1 MNIKNWLSIAAVVL
15 VGIVL
20 GFFIVRMEPATMSTG
35 EHEGPGEQEGEHEEE
50 GLMAKGPHGGRLLT
64 QDGFEVEITIYERGV
79 PPQFRVYAYEQGKPL
94 SPEQVQL
101 TIELHRLG
109 GRIDRIQFQK
119 EGGYLRGDRVIEEP
133 HSFDVKISALY
144 HGKSYHWDYSQVQG
158 RVRLS
163 PEALQGAGID
173 VREAGPARIKTRLE
187 LPGEIKLD
195 QDRLAHVVPRFAGVV
210 TAVHKNLGDR
220 VKKGEVIAL
229 VDSLELA
236 EAKGQY
242 IESVHRLE
250 LAQTSFIREQ
260 SLWRNK
266 ISPEQDYLNSRHALE
281 EAEIAKQVAAQ
292 KLLALGLS
300 HADLA
305 TLSIEP
311 EGPVR
316 LHRLRTP
323 FREQMLTCYKI
334 RAPLDGVVI
343 EKHLVLGEAIK
354 EDTAIFMIAD
364 LSTVWG
370 EFSVYAKDL
379 NAVRLGQEVT
389 VKSEVLALEATATVS
404 YLGPLVGEETRS
416 ARAHV
421 HIPNPEGRWRPGLF
435 VMVEVVQEERRVPV
449 AVAAEAIQTYRDWQ
463 VVFAQYGDWFEMR
476 PLELGRSD
484 GQWVEVVRGLSAGER
499 YAARNSFV
507 LKAELGKSGAT
518 HDH

>member
-1 MNIKNWLSIAAVVL
+1 MNVKNWLSIAVVVL

-20 GFFIVRMEPATMSTG
+20 GFFILRLEPAAVSTE
-35 EHEGPGEQEGEHEEE
+35 EHKPQSEQEEGP
-50 GLMAKGPHGGRLLT
+50 MTKGPHGGRLLT
-64 QDGFEVEITIYERGV
+64 QDGIEIEVTIYERGV
-79 PPQFRVYAYEQGKPL
+79 PPQFRVYAYERGKPL

-109 GRIDRIQFQK
+109 ERIDRIQFQK
-119 EGGYLRGDRVIEEP
+119 EGDYLRGDRVIEEP
-133 HSFDVKISALY
+133 HSFDVKVSAVFESRRY
-144 HGKSYHWDYSQVQG
+144 DWEYTQVEG

-163 PEALQGAGID
+163 HEALQSSGI
-173 VREAGPARIKTRLE
+173 EIMTAGPARLKALLE

-195 QDRLAHVVPRFAGVV
+195 QNRLAHVVPRFAGVV

-220 VKKGEVIAL
+220 VRMGEVIAI

-236 EAKGQY
+236 DAKGQY

-250 LAQTSFIREQ
+250 LAQTSFVREH

-266 ISPEQDYLNSRHALE
+266 ISAEQDYLQSRHALE
-281 EAEIAKQVAAQ
+281 EGEITKQIAAQ

-316 LHRLRTP
+316 LHRPRTP
-323 FREQMLTCYKI
+323 FREQTLTRYEI

-389 VKSEVLALEATATVS
+389 VRSEVLALEATATVS

-416 ARAHV
+416 ASAHV
-421 HIPNPEGRWRPGLF
+421 HIRNPDGRWRPGLF
-435 VMVEVVQEERRVPV
+435 VTVEVVQEERRVPV

-463 VVFAQYGDWFEMR
+463 VVFAQYGDWFEVR
-476 PLELGRSD
+476 PLDLGRRD
-484 GQWVEVVRGLSAGER
+484 DQWVEVVKGLSVGER
-499 YAARNSFV
+499 YAATNTFV

>member
-1 MNIKNWLSIAAVVL
+1 MNAKNWLSIAAVVL

-20 GFFIVRMEPATMSTG
+20 GFFILRLEPATVSTE
-35 EHEGPGEQEGEHEEE
+35 EHEAQSEQEKE

-64 QDGFEVEITIYERGV
+64 QDGFEVEVTIYERGV
-79 PPQFRVYAYEQGKPL
+79 PPQFRVYAYEQGKLL
-94 SPEQVQL
+94 SPEQVQM

-109 GRIDRIQFQK
+109 SRIDRIQFRK
-119 EGGYLRGDRVIEEP
+119 EGDYLRGDQVIEEP
-133 HSFDVKISALY
+133 HSFDVKVSAVRESRRY
-144 HGKSYHWDYSQVQG
+144 DWEYTQVEG
-158 RVRLS
+158 RVQLS
-163 PEALQGAGID
+163 HEALKSSGI
-173 VREAGPARIKTRLE
+173 EIMTAGPARIKALLE

-195 QDRLAHVVPRFAGVV
+195 QNRLAHVVPRFAGVV

-220 VKKGEVIAL
+220 VRMGEVIAI

-250 LAQTSFIREQ
+250 LAQTSFVREQ
-260 SLWRNK
+260 SLWRNQ

-281 EAEIAKQVAAQ
+281 EGEITKQIAAQ

-316 LHRLRTP
+316 LHRPRTP
-323 FREQMLTCYKI
+323 FREQMLTRYEI

-389 VKSEVLALEATATVS
+389 VKSEVLAIEATATVS

-416 ARAHV
+416 ASAHV
-421 HIPNPEGRWRPGLF
+421 HIRNPDGRWRPGLF
-435 VMVEVVQEERRVPV
+435 VTVEVVQEERRVPV

-463 VVFAQYGDWFEMR
+463 VVFAQYGDWFEVR
-476 PLELGRSD
+476 PLDLGRRD
-484 GQWVEVVRGLSAGER
+484 DQWVEVVKGLSVGER
-499 YAARNSFV
+499 YAATNSFV

>member
-1 MNIKNWLSIAAVVL
+1 MNAKNWLSIAAVVL

-20 GFFIVRMEPATMSTG
+20 GFFILRLEPAAVSTG
-35 EHEGPGEQEGEHEEE
+35 EQGPGEQEEE

-64 QDGFEVEITIYERGV
+64 QDGFEIEVTIYERGV
-79 PPQFRVYAYEQGKPL
+79 PPQFRVYAYERGKSLLPD
-94 SPEQVQL
+94 QVQM

-119 EGGYLRGDRVIEEP
+119 EGDYLRGDRVIEEP
-133 HSFDVKISALY
+133 HSFDVKVSAVREGRRY
-144 HGKSYHWDYSQVQG
+144 DWEYTQVEG
-158 RVRLS
+158 RVQLS
-163 PEALQGAGID
+163 REALQSSGI
-173 VREAGPARIKTRLE
+173 EIMSAGPARLKALLE

-195 QDRLAHVVPRFAGVV
+195 QNRLAHVVPRFAGVV

-220 VKKGEVIAL
+220 VRMGEVIAI

-236 EAKGQY
+236 DAKGQY

-260 SLWRNK
+260 SLWRSQ

-281 EAEIAKQVAAQ
+281 EAEITKQIAAQ
-292 KLLALGLS
+292 KLLALGFS

-305 TLSIEP
+305 KLSIEP

-316 LHRLRTP
+316 LHRPRTP
-323 FREQMLTCYKI
+323 FREQMLTRYEI

-343 EKHLVLGEAIK
+343 EKHLVLGEAIQ

-389 VKSEVLALEATATVS
+389 VRSEVLALEATATVS

-416 ARAHV
+416 ASAHV
-421 HIPNPEGRWRPGLF
+421 HIPNPDGRWRPGLF
-435 VMVEVVQEERRVPV
+435 VTVEVVQEEVTVPV

-463 VVFAQYGDWFEMR
+463 VVFAQYGDVFEVR
-476 PLELGRSD
+476 PLELGRRD
-484 GQWVEVVRGLSAGER
+484 GQWVEVVQGLSAGER
-499 YAARNSFV
+499 YATRNSFV

-518 HDH
+518 YDH

>member
-1 MNIKNWLSIAAVVL
+1 MNVKNVLAIAAVVL

-20 GFFIVRMEPATMSTG
+20 GLFILRMEPATLSTE
-35 EHEGPGEQEGEHEEE
+35 EHEPQSEQEE
-50 GLMAKGPHGGRLLT
+50 GPMSKGPHGGRLLT
-64 QDGFEVEITIYERGV
+64 HQDGFEIEVTIYERGV

-94 SPEQVQL
+94 LPDPVQM

-109 GRIDRIQFQK
+109 GGIDRIRFRK
-119 EGGYLRGDRVIEEP
+119 EGDYLRGDRVIEEP
-133 HSFDVKISALY
+133 HSFDVKVSAVRESRRY
-144 HGKSYHWDYSQVQG
+144 DWEYTQVEG
-158 RVRLS
+158 RIRLS
-163 PEALQGAGID
+163 HEALQSSGI
-173 VREAGPARIKTRLE
+173 EIMSAGPASIKALLE

-195 QDRLAHVVPRFAGVV
+195 QNRLAHVVPRFAGVV

-220 VKKGEVIAL
+220 VRMGEVIAI
-229 VDSLELA
+229 VDSLDLA
-236 EAKGQY
+236 DAKGQY

-250 LAQTSFIREQ
+250 LAQTIFIREQ
-260 SLWRNK
+260 SLWKSK

-281 EAEIAKQVAAQ
+281 EAEITKQIAAQ

-323 FREQMLTCYKI
+323 FREQMLTRFEI
-334 RAPLDGVVI
+334 RAPLDGAVI

-364 LSTVWG
+364 LSTVRG

-389 VKSEVLALEATATVS
+389 VRSEVLAIEATATLS

-421 HIPNPEGRWRPGLF
+421 HIPNPDGRWRPGLF
-435 VMVEVVQEERRVPV
+435 VTVEVVQEERRVPV

-463 VVFAQYGDWFEMR
+463 VVFAQYGDWFEVR
-476 PLELGRSD
+476 PLQLGRRD
-484 GQWVEVVRGLSAGER
+484 GQWVEVVQGLSAGQR

-507 LKAELGKSGAT
+507 LKADLGKSGAT

>member
-1 MNIKNWLSIAAVVL
+1 MNVKNALAIAAVVL

-20 GFFIVRMEPATMSTG
+20 GFFILRMEPATVSTE
-35 EHEGPGEQEGEHEEE
+35 EHEPQSEQEE
-50 GLMAKGPHGGRLLT
+50 GPMPKGPHGGRLLT
-64 QDGFEVEITIYERGV
+64 QDGFEIEVTIYERGV
-79 PPQFRVYAYEQGKPL
+79 PPQFRVYVYEQGKPL
-94 SPEQVQL
+94 LPDQIQM

-109 GRIDRIQFQK
+109 GGIDRIHFHK
-119 EGGYLRGDRVIEEP
+119 EGDYLRGDRVIEEP
-133 HSFDVKISALY
+133 HSFDVKVSAVRESRRY
-144 HGKSYHWDYSQVQG
+144 DWEYTQVEG
-158 RVRLS
+158 RVQLS
-163 PEALQGAGID
+163 HEALQSSGI
-173 VREAGPARIKTRLE
+173 EIMTAGPARIKALLE

-195 QDRLAHVVPRFAGVV
+195 QNRLAHVVPRFAGVV

-220 VKKGEVIAL
+220 VKMGEVIAI

-236 EAKGQY
+236 EAKGRY

-260 SLWRNK
+260 SLWRSK

-281 EAEIAKQVAAQ
+281 EAEITKQIAAQ

-316 LHRLRTP
+316 LHRPRTP
-323 FREQMLTCYKI
+323 FREQILTRYEI
-334 RAPLDGVVI
+334 RAPLDGIVI

-354 EDTAIFMIAD
+354 EDQAIFMIAD

-379 NAVRLGQEVT
+379 NAVRLSQEIT
-389 VKSEVLALEATATVS
+389 VKSEVLALEATAFVS

-421 HIPNPEGRWRPGLF
+421 HIANPDGRWRPGLF
-435 VMVEVVQEERRVPV
+435 VTVEVVQEERTVPV
-449 AVAAEAIQTYRDWQ
+449 AVAAEAIQSYRDWS
-463 VVFAQYGDWFEMR
+463 VVFVQYGDLFEVR
-476 PLELGRSD
+476 PLELGSRD
-484 GQWVEVVRGLSAGER
+484 GQWVEVVQGLSAGER

>member
-1 MNIKNWLSIAAVVL
+1 MKGKNTWAIPAVIL

-20 GFFIVRMEPATMSTG
+20 GFFILRLEPAGTE
-35 EHEGPGEQEGEHEEE
+35 EHEAQSEQEET
-50 GLMAKGPHGGRLLT
+50 LIAKGPHGGRQLT

-79 PPQFRVYAYEQGKPL
+79 PPEFRVYAYEQGKPL
-94 SPEQVQL
+94 LPDQVQM
-101 TIELHRLG
+101 TIELYRLG
-109 GRIDRIQFQK
+109 GGIERIQFRT
-119 EGGYLRGDRVIEEP
+119 EGDYLRGDRVIEEP
-133 HSFDVKISALY
+133 HSFDVKVSAMRESRRY
-144 HGKSYHWDYSQVQG
+144 DWEYTQVEG
-158 RVRLS
+158 RVQLS
-163 PEALQGAGID
+163 HEALQSSGI
-173 VREAGPARIKTRLE
+173 ETMTAGPASIKALLE

-195 QDRLAHVVPRFAGVV
+195 QNRLAHVVPRFAGVV
-210 TAVHKNLGDR
+210 TAVHKNLGDKVR
-220 VKKGEVIAL
+220 MGEVIAI

-236 EAKGQY
+236 DAKGQY

-250 LAQTSFIREQ
+250 LAQTIFIREE
-260 SLWRNK
+260 SLWRSK

-281 EAEIAKQVAAQ
+281 EAEITKQIAAQ

-316 LHRLRTP
+316 LHRPRMP
-323 FREQMLTCYKI
+323 FREQMLTRYEI
-334 RAPLDGVVI
+334 RAALEGVVI

-389 VKSEVLALEATATVS
+389 VRSEVLAIEATATVS
-404 YLGPLVGEETRS
+404 YLGPLVGEETRA

-421 HIPNPEGRWRPGLF
+421 HIPNPDGRWRPGLF
-435 VMVEVVQEERRVPV
+435 VTVEVVRQETKVPV
-449 AVAAEAIQTYRDWQ
+449 AVAAEAIQTYRDWS
-463 VVFAQYGDWFEMR
+463 VVFGQYGDDFEVR

-484 GQWVEVVRGLSAGER
+484 GQMVEVVKGLSAGER
-499 YAARNSFV
+499 YAARGSFV
-507 LKAELGKSGAT
+507 LKAELGKSSAT
-518 HDH
+518 HEH

>member
-1 MNIKNWLSIAAVVL
+1 MNVKNALGIAAVVL
-15 VGIVL
+15 VGIIV
-20 GFFIVRMEPATMSTG
+20 GFFILRMEPATVSTE
-35 EHEGPGEQEGEHEEE
+35 EHEHQSEQEE
-50 GLMAKGPHGGRLLT
+50 GPMPKGPHGGRLLT
-64 QDGFEVEITIYERGV
+64 QDGFEVEVTIYERGV

-94 SPEQVQL
+94 LPDQIQM

-109 GRIDRIQFQK
+109 GRIDRIQFRK
-119 EGGYLRGDRVIEEP
+119 EGDYLRGDRVIEEP
-133 HSFDVKISALY
+133 HSFDVKVSAVRESRRY
-144 HGKSYHWDYSQVQG
+144 DWEYTQVEG
-158 RVRLS
+158 RVQLS
-163 PEALQGAGID
+163 HEALQSSGI
-173 VREAGPARIKTRLE
+173 EIMPAGPASIKALLE

-195 QDRLAHVVPRFAGVV
+195 QNRLAHVVPRFAGVV

-220 VKKGEVIAL
+220 VKMGEVIAI
-229 VDSLELA
+229 VDSLDLA
-236 EAKGQY
+236 EAKGRY

-260 SLWRNK
+260 SLWRSK

-281 EAEIAKQVAAQ
+281 EAEITKQIAAQ

-316 LHRLRTP
+316 LHRPRTP
-323 FREQMLTCYKI
+323 FREQILTRYEI

-370 EFSVYAKDL
+370 EFSVYAQDL
-379 NAVRLGQEVT
+379 NAVRLGQEIT

-416 ARAHV
+416 ARAYV
-421 HIPNPEGRWRPGLF
+421 HIPNPDGRWRPGLF
-435 VMVEVVQEERRVPV
+435 VTVEVVQEERRVPV
-449 AVAAEAIQTYRDWQ
+449 AVAAEAIQSYRDWS
-463 VVFAQYGDWFEMR
+463 VVFVQYGDLFEVR
-476 PLELGRSD
+476 PLELGSRD
-484 GQWVEVVRGLSAGER
+484 GQWVEVVQGLSAGER

>member
-1 MNIKNWLSIAAVVL
+1 MNVKNWLSIAAVVL

-20 GFFIVRMEPATMSTG
+20 GFFILRLEPADTE
-35 EHEGPGEQEGEHEEE
+35 EHEAQSDQEET
-50 GLMAKGPHGGRLLT
+50 LMTKGPHGGRLLT
-64 QDGFEVEITIYERGV
+64 QDGFEIEITIYKRDV
-79 PPQFRVYAYEQGKPL
+79 PPQFRVYAYEKGTPL
-94 SPEQVQL
+94 FPEQVEL
-101 TIELHRLG
+101 TMELHRLG
-109 GRIDRIQFQK
+109 GTVDVINFQK
-119 EGGYLRGDRVIEEP
+119 EGDFLRGDRVIEEP
-133 HSFDVKISALY
+133 HSFDVKVSAVRESRRY
-144 HGKSYHWDYSQVQG
+144 EWEYTQVEG
-158 RVRLS
+158 RVQLS
-163 PEALQGAGID
+163 HEALQSSGIGLMT
-173 VREAGPARIKTRLE
+173 AGPARIKTLLE
-187 LPGEIKLD
+187 LPGEIKLN
-195 QDRLAHVVPRFAGVV
+195 QNHLAHVVPRFAGVV

-220 VKKGEVIAL
+220 VRRGEVIAI

-236 EAKGQY
+236 DVKGQY

-266 ISPEQDYLNSRHALE
+266 ISPEQDYLSSRHALE
-281 EAEIAKQVAAQ
+281 EAEITKQIAAQ

-311 EGPVR
+311 EGTVK

-323 FREQMLTCYKI
+323 FREQMLTRYEI

-364 LSTVWG
+364 LSSVWG
-370 EFSVYAKDL
+370 EFNVYAKDL
-379 NAVRLGQEVT
+379 NAVRLGQAVT
-389 VKSEVLALEATATVS
+389 VRSEVLAIEATATVS

-421 HIPNPEGRWRPGLF
+421 HIANPDGRWRPGLF
-435 VMVEVVQEERRVPV
+435 VTVEVVQEEITVPV

-463 VVFAQYGDWFEMR
+463 VVFAQYGDLFEIR

-499 YAARNSFV
+499 YAAQNSFV
-507 LKAELGKSGAT
+507 LKSELGKSTAT
-518 HDH
+518 HEH

>member
-1 MNIKNWLSIAAVVL
+1 MNVKNWLSIAAVLL

-20 GFFIVRMEPATMSTG
+20 GLFILRMEPATVSTE
-35 EHEGPGEQEGEHEEE
+35 EHEPQREQEE
-50 GLMAKGPHGGRLLT
+50 GPMTKGPHGGRLLT
-64 QDGFEVEITIYERGV
+64 QDGFEIEVTIYERGV
-79 PPQFRVYAYEQGKPL
+79 PPQFRVYAYERGKPV
-94 SPEQVQL
+94 SPEQVQM

-119 EGGYLRGDRVIEEP
+119 EGDYLRGDRVIEEP
-133 HSFDVKISALY
+133 HSFDVKVSAVREGRRY
-144 HGKSYHWDYSQVQG
+144 DWEYTQVEG
-158 RVRLS
+158 RVQLS
-163 PEALQGAGID
+163 QEALQSSGI
-173 VREAGPARIKTRLE
+173 ESMTAGPALIKALLE
-187 LPGEIKLD
+187 LPGEIQLD
-195 QDRLAHVVPRFAGVV
+195 QNRLAHVVPRFAGVV

-220 VKKGEVIAL
+220 VRMGEVIAI

-236 EAKGQY
+236 DAKGQY

-260 SLWRNK
+260 SLWRSQ
-266 ISPEQDYLNSRHALE
+266 ISPEQDYLTSRHALE
-281 EAEIAKQVAAQ
+281 EAEITKQIAAQ

-316 LHRLRTP
+316 LHRPRTP
-323 FREQMLTCYKI
+323 FREQMLTHYEI

-370 EFSVYAKDL
+370 EFSVYPKDL

-389 VKSEVLALEATATVS
+389 VRSEVLAIEATATVS

-416 ARAHV
+416 ASAHV
-421 HIPNPEGRWRPGLF
+421 HISNPDGRWRPGLF
-435 VMVEVVQEERRVPV
+435 VTVEVVQEEVLVPV

-463 VVFAQYGDWFEMR
+463 VVFAQYGDRFEVR
-476 PLELGRSD
+476 PLDLGRRD
-484 GQWVEVVRGLSAGER
+484 DQWVEVVKGLSVGER

>member
-1 MNIKNWLSIAAVVL
+1 MNVKNWLSVAAVVL

-20 GFFIVRMEPATMSTG
+20 GFFILRLEPASTE
-35 EHEGPGEQEGEHEEE
+35 EHEAQSEQEGA
-50 GLMAKGPHGGRLLT
+50 LTAKGPHGGRLLT
-64 QDGFEVEITIYERGV
+64 QDGLEVEITIYERGV

-94 SPEQVQL
+94 SPEQVQM

-109 GRIDRIQFQK
+109 GRIDRIHFRK
-119 EGGYLRGDRVIEEP
+119 EGDYLRGDRVIEEP
-133 HSFDVKISALY
+133 HSFDVKVSAERESRRY
-144 HGKSYHWDYSQVQG
+144 DWEYTQVEG
-158 RVRLS
+158 RVQLS
-163 PEALQGAGID
+163 HEALKSSGIKIMT
-173 VREAGPARIKTRLE
+173 AGPARIKTLLE

-195 QDRLAHVVPRFAGVV
+195 QNRLAHVVPRFAGVV
-210 TAVHKNLGDR
+210 TAVHRNLGDR
-220 VKKGEVIAL
+220 VRMGEVIAI

-266 ISPEQDYLNSRHALE
+266 ISPEQDYLHSRHALE
-281 EAEIAKQVAAQ
+281 EAEITKQIGAQ

-323 FREQMLTCYKI
+323 FREQTLTRYEI
-334 RAPLDGVVI
+334 RAPLDGIVI

-354 EDTAIFMIAD
+354 GDTVIFMIAD

-370 EFSVYAKDL
+370 DFSVYAKDL

-389 VKSEVLALEATATVS
+389 VRSKVLAIEATATVS

-421 HIPNPEGRWRPGLF
+421 HIPNPDGRWRPGLF
-435 VMVEVVQEERRVPV
+435 VTVEVVEEEVTVPV

-463 VVFAQYGDWFEMR
+463 VVFAQYGDLFEAR

-484 GQWVEVVRGLSAGER
+484 GQWVEVVKGLSAGER
-499 YAARNSFV
+499 YAATNSFV

>member
-1 MNIKNWLSIAAVVL
+1 MNVKNWVSIAAVVL

-20 GFFIVRMEPATMSTG
+20 GFFILRLEPAGTE
-35 EHEGPGEQEGEHEEE
+35 EHEAQSEQEEE

-94 SPEQVQL
+94 SPEQVQM

-119 EGGYLRGDRVIEEP
+119 EGDYLRGDRVIEEP
-133 HSFDVKISALY
+133 HSFDVKVSAVRESRRY
-144 HGKSYHWDYSQVQG
+144 DWEYTQVEG
-158 RVRLS
+158 RVQLS
-163 PEALQGAGID
+163 QEALQSSGI
-173 VREAGPARIKTRLE
+173 EIMTAGPARIKALLE

-195 QDRLAHVVPRFAGVV
+195 QNRLAHVVPRFAGVV
-210 TAVHKNLGDR
+210 TVVHKNLGDR
-220 VKKGEVIAL
+220 VRRGEVIAI

-236 EAKGQY
+236 ETKGQY

-260 SLWRNK
+260 GLWRNK
-266 ISPEQDYLNSRHALE
+266 ISPEQDYLSSRHALE
-281 EAEIAKQVAAQ
+281 EAEITKQIAAQ

-311 EGPVR
+311 EGTVR

-323 FREQMLTCYKI
+323 FREQMLTRYEI

-354 EDTAIFMIAD
+354 GDTAIFMIAD

-370 EFSVYAKDL
+370 EFNVYAKDL

-389 VKSEVLALEATATVS
+389 VRSEVLAIEATATVS
-404 YLGPLVGEETRS
+404 YLGPLVGEETRT

-421 HIPNPEGRWRPGLF
+421 HIPNPDGRWRPGLF
-435 VMVEVVQEERRVPV
+435 VTVEVVQEERRVPV
-449 AVAAEAIQTYRDWQ
+449 AVAAEAIQTYRDWK
-463 VVFAQYGDWFEMR
+463 VVFGRFGEFFEVR
-476 PLELGRSD
+476 PVELGRSD
-484 GQWVEVVRGLSAGER
+484 GKWVEVVNGLALGTP
-499 YAARNSFV
+499 YAATNSFV

>member
-1 MNIKNWLSIAAVVL
+1 MNVKNWLSIAAVVL
-15 VGIVL
+15 VGMVL
-20 GFFIVRMEPATMSTG
+20 GFFILRLEPPSTE
-35 EHEGPGEQEGEHEEE
+35 EHEPESEQEEA
-50 GLMAKGPHGGRLLT
+50 LIAKGPHGGRLLT

-79 PPQFRVYAYEQGKPL
+79 PPQFRVYAYAEGKPL
-94 SPEQVQL
+94 SPGQVQM
-101 TIELHRLG
+101 TIELRRLG
-109 GRIDRIQFQK
+109 GGIDRIQFQK
-119 EGGYLRGDRVIEEP
+119 EGDYLRGDRVIEEP
-133 HSFDVKISALY
+133 HSFDVKISASY
-144 HGKSYHWDYSQVQG
+144 DGKSYHWDYAQVEG

-163 PEALQGAGID
+163 PEALQGAGIG

-195 QDRLAHVVPRFAGVV
+195 QNRLAHVVPRFAGVV
-210 TAVHKNLGDR
+210 TGVHKNLGDR
-220 VKKGEVIAL
+220 VSMGEVIAI

-236 EAKGQY
+236 DAKGEY

-266 ISPEQDYLNSRHALE
+266 ISAEQDYLNSRHALE
-281 EAEIAKQVAAQ
+281 EAEITKQIAAQ

-300 HADLA
+300 HAELA

-316 LHRLRTP
+316 LHRPRTP
-323 FREQMLTCYKI
+323 FREQILTRYEI

-343 EKHLVLGEAIK
+343 EKHIALGEAIK
-354 EDTAIFMIAD
+354 EDAAIFMIAD

-370 EFSVYAKDL
+370 EFNVYAKDL

-404 YLGPLVGEETRS
+404 YLGPLVGGETRS

-421 HIPNPEGRWRPGLF
+421 HIPNPDGRWRPGLF
-435 VMVEVVQEERRVPV
+435 VTVEVVQEERRVPV
-449 AVAAEAIQTYRDWQ
+449 AVAAEAIQTYRDWK
-463 VVFAQYGDWFEMR
+463 VVFGRFGEFFEVR
-476 PLELGRSD
+476 PVDLGRSD
-484 GQWVEVVRGLSAGER
+484 GQWVEVVKGLSAGER
-499 YAARNSFV
+499 YAATNSFV
-507 LKAELGKSGAT
+507 LKADLGKSGAT

>member
-1 MNIKNWLSIAAVVL
+1 MNVKNWLSVAAVVL

-20 GFFIVRMEPATMSTG
+20 GLFILRLEPPAVNTE
-35 EHEGPGEQEGEHEEE
+35 EHEAQSEQGEA
-50 GLMAKGPHGGRLLT
+50 LIVKGPHGGRLLT
-64 QDGFEVEITIYERGV
+64 QDGFEMEITIYERGV
-79 PPQFRVYAYEQGKPL
+79 PPQFRVYVYERGKPL
-94 SPEQVQL
+94 SPEQVQM

-119 EGGYLRGDRVIEEP
+119 EGDYLRGDRVIKEP
-133 HSFDVKISALY
+133 HSFDVKVSAVRESRRY
-144 HGKSYHWDYSQVQG
+144 DWEYTQVEG
-158 RVRLS
+158 RVELS
-163 PEALQGAGID
+163 HEALQSSGIKIMT
-173 VREAGPARIKTRLE
+173 AGPARIKALLE

-195 QDRLAHVVPRFAGVV
+195 QNRLAHVVPRFAGVV
-210 TAVHKNLGDR
+210 TAVYKNLGDSVR
-220 VKKGEVIAL
+220 IGEVIAI

-266 ISPEQDYLNSRHALE
+266 ISSEQDYLNSRHALE
-281 EAEIAKQVAAQ
+281 EAEIAKQIAAQ

-300 HADLA
+300 HTDLA

-323 FREQMLTCYKI
+323 FREQMLTRYEI
-334 RAPLDGVVI
+334 RAPLDGVII
-343 EKHLVLGEAIK
+343 EKHLVLGEAIE
-354 EDTAIFMIAD
+354 EDAAIYMIAD

-370 EFSVYAKDL
+370 EFSVYTKDL
-379 NAVRLGQEVT
+379 NAVRLGQEVA
-389 VKSEVLALEATATVS
+389 VRSEVLAIEATATVS

-421 HIPNPEGRWRPGLF
+421 HIPNPDGRWRPGLF
-435 VMVEVVQEERRVPV
+435 VTVEVVEEEVTVPV

-463 VVFAQYGDWFEMR
+463 VVFAQYGDRFEAR

-484 GQWVEVVRGLSAGER
+484 GQWVEVVKGLSAGER
-499 YAARNSFV
+499 YAATNSFV

>member
-1 MNIKNWLSIAAVVL
+1 MNVKNALAITAVVL

-20 GFFIVRMEPATMSTG
+20 GLFILRMEPATVSTE
-35 EHEGPGEQEGEHEEE
+35 EHEPQEEDPI
-50 GLMAKGPHGGRLLT
+50 KGPHGGRLLT
-64 QDGFEVEITIYERGV
+64 QDDLEIEVTIYERGV

-94 SPEQVQL
+94 LPDQVQM

-109 GRIDRIQFQK
+109 GGIDRIQFQK
-119 EGGYLRGDRVIEEP
+119 EGDYLRGDRVIEEP
-133 HSFDVKISALY
+133 HSFDVKVSAVRESRRY
-144 HGKSYHWDYSQVQG
+144 DWQYTQVEG
-158 RVRLS
+158 RVELS
-163 PEALQGAGID
+163 REALQSSGLEIMT
-173 VREAGPARIKTRLE
+173 AGPARIKALLE

-195 QDRLAHVVPRFAGVV
+195 QNRLAHVVPRFAGVV
-210 TAVHKNLGDR
+210 TAVQKNLGDR
-220 VKKGEVIAL
+220 VRMGEVIAS

-236 EAKGQY
+236 EAKGRY

-260 SLWRNK
+260 SLWRSK

-281 EAEIAKQVAAQ
+281 EAEITKQIAAQ

-316 LHRLRTP
+316 LHRPRTP
-323 FREQMLTCYKI
+323 FREQMLTRYEI

-389 VKSEVLALEATATVS
+389 VRSEVLAIEATATVS

-416 ARAHV
+416 ARAHA
-421 HIPNPEGRWRPGLF
+421 HIPNPDGRWRPGLF
-435 VMVEVVQEERRVPV
+435 VTVEVVQEERRVPV

-463 VVFAQYGDWFEMR
+463 VVFAQYGDWFEVR
-476 PLELGRSD
+476 PLQLGRRD
-484 GQWVEVVRGLSAGER
+484 GQWVEVVEGLSAGER

>member
-1 MNIKNWLSIAAVVL
+1 MNVKNWLSSAAVVL

-20 GFFIVRMEPATMSTG
+20 GFFILRLEPASTE
-35 EHEGPGEQEGEHEEE
+35 EHEPQSDQEET
-50 GLMAKGPHGGRLLT
+50 LMAKGPHGGRLLT

-79 PPQFRVYAYEQGKPL
+79 PPQFRVYAYEQGTPL
-94 SPEQVQL
+94 SPEQVEL

-109 GRIDRIQFQK
+109 GTVDVINFHK
-119 EGGYLRGDRVIEEP
+119 EGDFLRGDRVIEEP
-133 HSFDVKISALY
+133 HSFDVKVSAVRESGRY
-144 HGKSYHWDYSQVQG
+144 EWEYTQVEG
-158 RVRLS
+158 RVQLS
-163 PEALQGAGID
+163 HEALQSSGI
-173 VREAGPARIKTRLE
+173 EIMTAGPARIRSLLQ
-187 LPGEIKLD
+187 LPGEIKLN
-195 QDRLAHVVPRFAGVV
+195 QNRLAHVVARFAGVV

-220 VKKGEVIAL
+220 VRRGEVIAI
-229 VDSLELA
+229 VDSLDLA
-236 EAKGQY
+236 DVKGQY

-266 ISPEQDYLNSRHALE
+266 ISPEQDYLQSRHALE
-281 EAEIAKQVAAQ
+281 EAEITKQIAAQ

-311 EGPVR
+311 EGTVR
-316 LHRLRTP
+316 LHRPRTP
-323 FREQMLTCYKI
+323 FREQMLTRYEI

-343 EKHLVLGEAIK
+343 EKHLVPGEAIK

-370 EFSVYAKDL
+370 EFNVYARDL

-389 VKSEVLALEATATVS
+389 VRSEVLAIEATATVS

-416 ARAHV
+416 AEAHV
-421 HIPNPEGRWRPGLF
+421 HIDNPDGRWRPGLF
-435 VMVEVVQEERRVPV
+435 VTVEVVQEEVTVPV
-449 AVAAEAIQTYRDWQ
+449 AVAAEAIQTYRDWS
-463 VVFAQYGDWFEMR
+463 VVFAQYGDLFEAR

-484 GQWVEVVRGLSAGER
+484 GQWVEVVKGLSAGER

-518 HDH
+518 YDH

>member
-119 EGGYLRGDRVIEEP
+119 EGDYLRGDRVIEEP

-195 QDRLAHVVPRFAGVV
+195 
-210 TAVHKNLGDR
+210 
-220 VKKGEVIAL
+220 
-229 VDSLELA
+229 
-236 EAKGQY
+236 
-242 IESVHRLE
+242 
-250 LAQTSFIREQ
+250 
-260 SLWRNK
+260 
-266 ISPEQDYLNSRHALE
+266 
-281 EAEIAKQVAAQ
+281 
-292 KLLALGLS
+292 
-300 HADLA
+300 
-305 TLSIEP
+305 
-311 EGPVR
+311 
-316 LHRLRTP
+316 
-323 FREQMLTCYKI
+323 
-334 RAPLDGVVI
+334 
-343 EKHLVLGEAIK
+343 
-354 EDTAIFMIAD
+354 
-364 LSTVWG
+364 
-370 EFSVYAKDL
+370 
-379 NAVRLGQEVT
+379 
-389 VKSEVLALEATATVS
+389 
-404 YLGPLVGEETRS
+404 
-416 ARAHV
+416 
-421 HIPNPEGRWRPGLF
+421 
-435 VMVEVVQEERRVPV
+435 
-449 AVAAEAIQTYRDWQ
+449 
-463 VVFAQYGDWFEMR
+463 
-476 PLELGRSD
+476 
-484 GQWVEVVRGLSAGER
+484 
-499 YAARNSFV
+499 
-507 LKAELGKSGAT
+507 
-518 HDH
+518 